1 MQKPQVIHGLCYSLT
16 SPNLAARKAAAEI
29 LVFFCHW
36 EEDGEERQGL
46 GHVLNGLGHVENHHN
61 ADSKRGLGQKV
72 GKFDVWLKQLST
84 TVDGRGRMGSTVGL
98 SQDLKGTDDGSILDI
113 CVRRSYPLYHGILR
127 LTLR

>member
-46 GHVLNGLGHVENHHN
+46 GHVLTGLTHVENHVNSTRDFAH
-61 ADSKRGLGQKV
+61 KV
-72 GKFDVWLKQLST
+72 GRFDVWLQQMMT

-98 SQDLKGTDDGSILDI
+98 SKDLKGTDDGSILDI
-113 CVRRSYPLYHGILR
+113 CVCPPV
-127 LTLR
+127 

>member
-61 ADSKRGLGQKV
+61 STRSIGQKV
-72 GKFDVWLKQLST
+72 GKFDVWLQQMAT

-113 CVRRSYPLYHGILR
+113 CVCLCRYCLY
-127 LTLR
+127 